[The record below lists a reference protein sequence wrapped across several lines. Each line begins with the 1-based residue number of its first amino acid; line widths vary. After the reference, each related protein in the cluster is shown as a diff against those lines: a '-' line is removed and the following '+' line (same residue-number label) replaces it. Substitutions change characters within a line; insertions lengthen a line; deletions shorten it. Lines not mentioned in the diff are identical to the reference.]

1 VAFIDGVAGSRIK
14 IGSAKSDSGGSLMKS
29 KNIFLFFALA
39 MTLAFSVS
47 ANETPRS
54 GGPRL
59 VMASAE
65 HSFGVVKPGTP
76 LTYTF
81 EVRNEGE
88 ASLEIKNVSP
98 SCGCT
103 TTKFDHEIGAGKSG
117 GITLAVEKTDGYK
130 GEVTKTATVTT
141 NDPNRP
147 AFTLTLRATF
157 NE

>member
-1 VAFIDGVAGSRIK
+1 MKSRILFVVLS
-14 IGSAKSDSGGSLMKS
+14 IVATLTFSASAKDAS
-29 KNIFLFFALA
+29 
-39 MTLAFSVS
+39 
-47 ANETPRS
+47 PS

-59 VMASAE
+59 VMASVE
-65 HSFGVVKPGTP
+65 HSFGAVKPGTP

-88 ASLEIKNVSP
+88 GSLEIKSVSP

-103 TTKFDHEIGAGKSG
+103 TTKFDHEIAAGKSG

-141 NDPNRP
+141 NDPVRP
-147 AFTLTLRATF
+147 TFILTLRANFT
-157 NE
+157 E

>member
-1 VAFIDGVAGSRIK
+1 VAFIDGVAGRASR
-14 IGSAKSDSGGSLMKS
+14 SAANLDQEGSLMKT
-29 KNIFLFFALA
+29 KNILLFFALA

-47 ANETPRS
+47 ANESPRS

-59 VMASAE
+59 VMASVE

-117 GITLAVEKTDGYK
+117 SITLAVEKTDGYK